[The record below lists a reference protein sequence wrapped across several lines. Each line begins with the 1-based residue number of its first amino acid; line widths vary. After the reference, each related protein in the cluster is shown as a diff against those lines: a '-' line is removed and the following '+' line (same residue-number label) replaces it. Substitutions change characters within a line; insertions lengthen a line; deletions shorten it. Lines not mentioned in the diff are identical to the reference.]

1 MDTNRI
7 QKYGNLEYVEIDRE
21 MYDIKKLNLQ
31 EEKYDEYHTEGSN
44 RIRARD
50 LQNIYD
56 IWNIYDTKNRHHN
69 TGLGPH
75 TRTVFVL
82 TLCAYSHG
90 NIIVEMYSNEILT
103 VDT

>member
-1 MDTNRI
+1 MNSI
-7 QKYGNLEYVEIDRE
+7 QKDENLEYVEIDRE
-21 MYDIKKLNLQ
+21 MYDIRKLNLQ

-56 IWNIYDTKNRHHN
+56 TKNGHHN
-69 TGLGPH
+69 TGMGPH